1 MTDNT
6 ISLFS
11 LSVDPSAHLC
21 FIRSQ
26 RHPNQ
31 SPSRHRPVLQ
41 IIASVR
47 VSQRWHHR
55 GSQDDTCG
63 LTLAEITSLRLTTG
77 QEVSGNV
84 DTVQPQAQA
93 SHMMRSCTVGC
104 WHETGTCMHIMH
116 IHRQRRWIIKL
127 LLRCRTTAQ
136 KASALTHLPGLKNPP
151 EWICVT
157 SFNLC
162 TEKPHEDSGSKQ
174 IIQCQAQP
182 LLLNV
187 RAVSWLCHCF
197 NTVSARRP
205 INAHHPR
212 KKIKRHYCK
221 NNTLEPHTA
230 ITEVCAPSPL
240 CSL

>member
-1 MTDNT
+1 MT
-6 ISLFS
+6 
-11 LSVDPSAHLC
+11 
-21 FIRSQ
+21 SQ
-26 RHPNQ
+26 RK
-31 SPSRHRPVLQ
+31 SPAVWPWQKS
-41 IIASVR
+41 
-47 VSQRWHHR
+47 
-55 GSQDDTCG
+55 
-63 LTLAEITSLRLTTG
+63 LAACLRLTTG

-93 SHMMRSCTVGC
+93 SHMKRSCTVGY

-157 SFNLC
+157 SLNLC

-240 CSL
+240 CLLKKKKASSRVQELLQNSYRLKRL